1 MTRQQRLSDLAT
13 KAPNRRMKGGRM
25 TTEAQGNTQQALSA
39 SPRAGAGNVYDC
51 HVSSLPSETT
61 PPTRREEIRAFV
73 FLAFVLAPVLS
84 VLFVGGYGFIVWIV
98 QTISGPPGP
107 PDP

>member
-1 MTRQQRLSDLAT
+1 M
-13 KAPNRRMKGGRM
+13 
-25 TTEAQGNTQQALSA
+25 
-39 SPRAGAGNVYDC
+39 
-51 HVSSLPSETT
+51 SSLPSDTA

-98 QTISGPPGP
+98 QMISGPPGP
-107 PDP
+107 PEP